1 MKCVE
6 NANLKQYNTYRIN
19 TMARFMYEPE
29 NVEEL
34 KDLLKN
40 LKDKNIK
47 YYILGGGSNVILPD
61 ENFDGAI
68 IKLALKDLETKDDIA
83 FVGAGYNLNSF
94 IKKTIDEGYTNLA
107 SLYGIPGTVGGA
119 IRGNA
124 GANGSEIFDDLL
136 SVLVLQ
142 DNDVK
147 LINAYNI
154 EHSYRYTSFK
164 ENNDIIFG
172 GVFKLEKGNTKKAWE
187 IINENLEKRKNSQPL
202 EYPSAGSVFKN
213 PDGLSAGKLID
224 ECGLKG
230 YKVGGVQISKK
241 HANFIINLDNA
252 TSSDIIS
259 LIEIVKEKVKKEKG
273 IDLELEQEIVKW

>member
-1 MKCVE
+1 MKYIE
-6 NANLKQYNTYRIN
+6 NANLKHYNTYKIN
-19 TMARFMYEPE
+19 TMASFMYEPE

-40 LKDKNIK
+40 LKDRNIK

-61 ENFDGAI
+61 DNFDGAI
-68 IKLALKDLETKDDIA
+68 IKLALKDLEIKDDIA

-94 IKKTIDEGYTNLA
+94 VKKTLEEGYTNLA
-107 SLYGIPGTVGGA
+107 NLYGIPGTVGGA
-119 IRGNA
+119 VRGNA
-124 GANGSEIFDDLL
+124 GANGSETFDDLV

-147 LINAYNI
+147 LINAHNI
-154 EHSYRYTSFK
+154 EHSYRHTSFK
-164 ENNDIIFG
+164 ESNDVILG
-172 GVFKLEKGNTKKAWE
+172 GVFKLEKGDTKKAWE
-187 IINENLEKRKNSQPL
+187 IINEKLEKRRNTQPL

-213 PDGLSAGKLID
+213 PEGLSAGKLID

-230 YKVGGVQISKK
+230 YKVGGAQISEK

>member
-1 MKCVE
+1 M
-6 NANLKQYNTYRIN
+6 
-19 TMARFMYEPE
+19 
-29 NVEEL
+29 
-34 KDLLKN
+34 
-40 LKDKNIK
+40 
-47 YYILGGGSNVILPD
+47 
-61 ENFDGAI
+61 
-68 IKLALKDLETKDDIA
+68 
-83 FVGAGYNLNSF
+83 
-94 IKKTIDEGYTNLA
+94 
-107 SLYGIPGTVGGA
+107 
-119 IRGNA
+119 
-124 GANGSEIFDDLL
+124 
-136 SVLVLQ
+136 LQ

-147 LINAYNI
+147 LINAHSIN
-154 EHSYRYTSFK
+154 HSYRHTSFK

-172 GVFKLEKGNTKKAWE
+172 GVFKLEKGDTKKAWE

-213 PDGLSAGKLID
+213 PEGLSAGKLID

-230 YKVGGVQISKK
+230 YKVGGAQISEK

>member
-6 NANLKQYNTYRIN
+6 NANLKQYNTYKIN

-29 NVEEL
+29 NVQEL

-40 LKDKNIK
+40 LNIKNIK

-68 IKLALKDLETKDDIA
+68 IKLAIKDLEIKDDIV
-83 FVGAGYNLNSF
+83 FVGTGYNLNSF
-94 IKKTIDEGYTNLA
+94 IKKIIDEGYTNLTN
-107 SLYGIPGTVGGA
+107 LYGIPGTVGGA

-124 GANGSEIFDDLL
+124 GANGSEIFDDLV

-142 DNDVK
+142 DDDVK

-154 EHSYRYTSFK
+154 EHSYRHTSFK

-172 GVFKLEKGNTKKAWE
+172 GVFKLEKGDTQKAWE
-187 IINENLEKRKNSQPL
+187 IINKNLEKRRNSQPL
-202 EYPSAGSVFKN
+202 EFPSAGSVFKN
-213 PDGLSAGKLID
+213 PEGLSAGKLID

-230 YKVGGVQISKK
+230 YKVGSAQISKK

-259 LIEIVKEKVKKEKG
+259 LIEIIKEKVKKEKG